1 MTDQNF
7 KRVSDDSRV
16 CAVLT
21 ENDPCVRYCVLR
33 GNAFIDEN
41 VLSKLY
47 NPYIVFS
54 LFWYHIEYLVY
65 TYRCSVLIYL
75 STWMLIAEMKASDDY
90 DDNI

>member
-7 KRVSDDSRV
+7 KRVSDDSGV

-33 GNAFIDEN
+33 GNAFICEN

-47 NPYIVFS
+47 NPCMRF
-54 LFWYHIEYLVY
+54 
-65 TYRCSVLIYL
+65 L
-75 STWMLIAEMKASDDY
+75 SFGIIL
-90 DDNI
+90 NL

>member
-21 ENDPCVRYCVLR
+21 ENDPCVRYCVLC

-41 VLSKLY
+41 VLS
-47 NPYIVFS
+47 N
-54 LFWYHIEYLVY
+54 Y
-65 TYRCSVLIYL
+65 TILILCFL
-75 STWMLIAEMKASDDY
+75 SFGIIL
-90 DDNI
+90 NI